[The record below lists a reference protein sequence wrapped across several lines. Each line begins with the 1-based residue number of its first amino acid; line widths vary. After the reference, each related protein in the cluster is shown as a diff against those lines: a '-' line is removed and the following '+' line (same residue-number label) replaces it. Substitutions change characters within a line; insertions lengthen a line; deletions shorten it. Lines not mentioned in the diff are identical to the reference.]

1 MKKKI
6 KRAFL
11 SLSLVLILF
20 STTFTGCSKEET
32 TIKVGGVAPVTG
44 DAATFGISTRNGYEM
59 AIEEVN
65 GKGGLLG
72 KKVELVFADD
82 KGDPT
87 EGATAAQKLINQ
99 DKVVAIVGTVM
110 SSVTLAFAPI
120 CQSAGIPMI
129 THIGTNEKI
138 TQVGDY
144 IFRACFIDSFQG
156 TVGANFAYNYL
167 KAKKAGVIY
176 DVANDYT
183 KGLSENF
190 RDQFQALGGN
200 IIAFE
205 GHSSGITDF
214 TPQLTVILSGKPDL
228 IYCPDYYNDFGLIA
242 KQARGLGY
250 TGPFLGGDGW
260 DSPDLFKIGGD
271 AVNNS
276 YFTNHFS
283 KDDPRPEVQEFV
295 KKYTEKYGQIPEA
308 VATLAY
314 DSMGLMLEAIKE
326 AQSTDGAKIRDAMQ
340 NIVYKGVTGTI
351 KFDEDRNPIK
361 SAVILKI
368 EDGKQVYVTTVNP

>member
-1 MKKKI
+1 
-6 KRAFL
+6 
-11 SLSLVLILF
+11 
-20 STTFTGCSKEET
+20 
-32 TIKVGGVAPVTG
+32 
-44 DAATFGISTRNGYEM
+44 
-59 AIEEVN
+59 
-65 GKGGLLG
+65 
-72 KKVELVFADD
+72 
-82 KGDPT
+82 
-87 EGATAAQKLINQ
+87 
-99 DKVVAIVGTVM
+99 
-110 SSVTLAFAPI
+110 
-120 CQSAGIPMI
+120 
-129 THIGTNEKI
+129 
-138 TQVGDY
+138 
-144 IFRACFIDSFQG
+144 
-156 TVGANFAYNYL
+156 L
-167 KAKKAGVIY
+167 KARKAGVIY

-190 RDQFQALGGN
+190 RDQFQLLGGN
-200 IIAFE
+200 IVAFE

-242 KQARGLGY
+242 KQARSLGY

-314 DSMGLMLEAIKE
+314 DSMRLMLEAIKD

-340 NIVYKGVTGTI
+340 NIVYNGVTGTI
-351 KFDEDRNPIK
+351 KFDENRNPIK